1 MRPALPQKQK
11 AESKKMEITVEMVKA
26 LRDVT
31 GAGMMECKKALQEA
45 GGDIEQA
52 KKILRARGAQVAEKR
67 AGREAKQGVVES
79 YIHAGGRIGAMV
91 EINCETDF
99 VARTDE
105 FKQLARDLAMQI
117 AAMNPLVVSREEVPV
132 EIVEKELQDYREQ
145 ARTEGKN
152 EEVAE
157 KVAAGRIEKYYQEVV
172 LTEQAFIKEPQRMIK
187 DLIMEMAAKTGENVS
202 VRRFQRFELGV
213 DGTK

>member
-1 MRPALPQKQK
+1 
-11 AESKKMEITVEMVKA
+11 MEITVEMVKS

-31 GAGMMECKKALQEA
+31 GAGMMECKKALKETN
-45 GGDIEQA
+45 GDIEQA
-52 KKILRARGAQVAEKR
+52 KKVLRARGAQVAEKR

-91 EINCETDF
+91 EVNCETDF

-105 FKQLARDLAMQI
+105 FKLLARDIAMQI
-117 AAMNPLVVSREEVPV
+117 AAMSPLVVAREDLAPELVQKELDEYREETVS
-132 EIVEKELQDYREQ
+132 D
-145 ARTEGKN
+145 GKSK
-152 EEVAE
+152 EVAE

-172 LTEQAFIKEPQRMIK
+172 LLEQAFIKDPQRMIK
-187 DLIMEMAAKTGENVS
+187 DLIMEMSGKTGESVS

-213 DGTK
+213 DGSK

>member
-1 MRPALPQKQK
+1 
-11 AESKKMEITVEMVKA
+11 MEINVEMVKS
-26 LRDVT
+26 LREVT

-45 GGDIEQA
+45 NGDVEQA

-67 AGREAKQGVVES
+67 AGREAKQGVVEA

-105 FKQLARDLAMQI
+105 FKLLARDIAMQI
-117 AAMNPLVVSREEVPV
+117 AAMNPLVVDRADLPAEL
-132 EIVEKELQDYREQ
+132 VEKERKESREQ
-145 ARTEGKN
+145 AISEGKN
-152 EEVAE
+152 EQIAD
-157 KVAAGRIEKYYQEVV
+157 KIADGRLEKYYQEVV
-172 LTEQAFIKEPQRMIK
+172 LTEQAFIKDPQRMIK
-187 DLIMEMAAKTGENVS
+187 DLIMDMTAKTGENVS
-202 VRRFQRFELGV
+202 IRRFQRFELGI

>member
-1 MRPALPQKQK
+1 
-11 AESKKMEITVEMVKA
+11 MEINVEMVKS

-45 GGDIEQA
+45 NGDVEQA

-67 AGREAKQGVVES
+67 AGREAKQGVVEA

-105 FKQLARDLAMQI
+105 FKLLARDIAMQI
-117 AAMNPLVVSREEVPV
+117 AAMNPMVVERSEVPQ
-132 EIVEKELQDYREQ
+132 EIIEKERKDYREQ
-145 ARTEGKN
+145 AISEGKN
-152 EEVAE
+152 EQVADKVAE
-157 KVAAGRIEKYYQEVV
+157 GRLEKFYQEAV
-172 LTEQAFIKEPQRMIK
+172 LTEQAFIKDPQRMIK
-187 DLIMEMAAKTGENVS
+187 DLIMDMTAKTGENVS
-202 VRRFQRFELGV
+202 IRRFQRFELGV

>member
-1 MRPALPQKQK
+1 
-11 AESKKMEITVEMVKA
+11 MEINVEMVKS
-26 LRDVT
+26 LREVT

-45 GGDIEQA
+45 NGDVEQA

-67 AGREAKQGVVES
+67 AGREAKQGVVEA

-105 FKQLARDLAMQI
+105 FKLLARDIAMQI
-117 AAMNPLVVSREEVPV
+117 AAMNPMVVERAELPSEL
-132 EIVEKELQDYREQ
+132 VEKERKESREQ
-145 ARTEGKN
+145 AISEGKN
-152 EEVAE
+152 EQIAD
-157 KVAAGRIEKYYQEVV
+157 KIADGRLEKYYQEVV
-172 LTEQAFIKEPQRMIK
+172 LTEQAFIKDPQRMIK
-187 DLIMEMAAKTGENVS
+187 DLIMDMTAKTGENVS
-202 VRRFQRFELGV
+202 IRRFQRFELGI

>member
-1 MRPALPQKQK
+1 
-11 AESKKMEITVEMVKA
+11 MEINVEMVKS
-26 LRDVT
+26 LREVT

-45 GGDIEQA
+45 NGDVEQA

-67 AGREAKQGVVES
+67 AGREAKQGVVEA

-105 FKQLARDLAMQI
+105 FKLLARDIAMQI
-117 AAMNPLVVSREEVPV
+117 AAMNPMVVERAELPSEL
-132 EIVEKELQDYREQ
+132 VEKERKESREQ
-145 ARTEGKN
+145 AISEGKN
-152 EEVAE
+152 EQIVDKIAE
-157 KVAAGRIEKYYQEVV
+157 GRLEKYCQEVV
-172 LTEQAFIKEPQRMIK
+172 LTEQAFIKDPQRMIK
-187 DLIMEMAAKTGENVS
+187 DLIMDMTAKTGENVS
-202 VRRFQRFELGV
+202 IRRFQRFELGI

>member
-1 MRPALPQKQK
+1 
-11 AESKKMEITVEMVKA
+11 MEITVEMVKS
-26 LRDVT
+26 LREVT
-31 GAGMMECKKALQEA
+31 GAGMMECKKALQESN
-45 GGDIEQA
+45 GDIEQA

-105 FKQLARDLAMQI
+105 FKQLARDIAMQI
-117 AAMNPLVVSREEVPV
+117 AAMNPLVVNREEVPQ
-132 EIVEKELQDYREQ
+132 ELIEKELKDYREQ
-145 ARTEGKN
+145 AKTEGKSDD
-152 EEVAE
+152 VVE
-157 KVAAGRIEKYYQEVV
+157 KVAAGRLDKYYQEVV
-172 LTEQAFIKEPQRMIK
+172 LTEQAFIKEPQRTIK
-187 DLIMEMAAKTGENVS
+187 DLVMDMTAKTGENVS
-202 VRRFQRFELGV
+202 IRRFQRFELGV

>member
-1 MRPALPQKQK
+1 MGI
-11 AESKKMEITVEMVKA
+11 SVEMVKS
-26 LRDVT
+26 LREVT

-45 GGDIEQA
+45 NGDIEQA
-52 KKILRARGAQVAEKR
+52 KKILRAHGAQVAEKR

-105 FKQLARDLAMQI
+105 FKLLARDIAMQI
-117 AAMNPLVVSREEVPV
+117 TAMNPLVISREELSAD
-132 EIVEKELQDYREQ
+132 IVEKEKTIYLEE
-145 ARTEGKN
+145 AKGEGKPDQ
-152 EEVAE
+152 V
-157 KVAAGRIEKYYQEVV
+157 IEKIAEGRLEKYFQEVV
-172 LTEQAFIKEPQRMIK
+172 LLEQAFIKDPQRMIK
-187 DLIMEMAAKTGENVS
+187 DLIMDMTAKTGENVS

>member
-1 MRPALPQKQK
+1 
-11 AESKKMEITVEMVKA
+11 MEINVEMVKS
-26 LRDVT
+26 LREVT

-45 GGDIEQA
+45 NGDVEQA

-67 AGREAKQGVVES
+67 AGREAKQGVVEA

-105 FKQLARDLAMQI
+105 FKLLARDIAMQI
-117 AAMNPLVVSREEVPV
+117 AAMNPMVVERAELPSEL
-132 EIVEKELQDYREQ
+132 VEKERKESREQ
-145 ARTEGKN
+145 AISEGKN
-152 EEVAE
+152 EQIADKIAE
-157 KVAAGRIEKYYQEVV
+157 GRLEKYCQEVV
-172 LTEQAFIKEPQRMIK
+172 LTEQAFIKDPQRMIK
-187 DLIMEMAAKTGENVS
+187 DLIMDMTAKTGENVS
-202 VRRFQRFELGV
+202 IRRFQRFELGI

>member
-1 MRPALPQKQK
+1 MDISA
-11 AESKKMEITVEMVKA
+11 EMVRS
-26 LRDVT
+26 LREVT

-45 GGDIEQA
+45 SGDVEQA

-117 AAMNPLVVSREEVPV
+117 AAMSPLVIAREEIPAALVEKEKTNFREEAKGEGKPE
-132 EIVEKELQDYREQ
+132 EIVEKVAD
-145 ARTEGKN
+145 GKL
-152 EEVAE
+152 E
-157 KVAAGRIEKYYQEVV
+157 KFYQEVV
-172 LTEQAFIKEPQRMIK
+172 LLEQAFIKDPQRVIK
-187 DLIMEMAAKTGENVS
+187 DLIMDMTAKTGENVS
-202 VRRFQRFELGV
+202 IRRFQRFELGV